1 MLFLALSILTSTL
14 LIIIL
19 KSFAKFEVNTFQA
32 IVVNYWVCTLTGSM
46 IEGYYTP
53 MHLEAISTPWF
64 YSTLMLGVSFIVLF
78 NLMGYTAQKLG
89 LTVVSVSNKLSL
101 IIPVSLA
108 FFFMNEKVTALK
120 ILSIVMALAAVVLVT
135 FQKNKENGSKPSKLL
150 FILPIVLFLGSG
162 FNDSLV
168 NHIVQTTGL
177 MEAEKPK
184 FVIWIFQ
191 VAAILGTIILIIQLI
206 LKQQKFALKN
216 IIAGVCLG
224 VPNYFSMYYLVKAL
238 ADSGLQ
244 SSVVF
249 PINNVA
255 IVIASAISGIV
266 LFTEKLTK
274 LQIAGI
280 LLACI
285 SIVILAI
292 Q

>member
-1 MLFLALSILTSTL
+1 MLFLALSMLTSTL

-46 IEGYYTP
+46 IENYYTP

-135 FQKNKENGSKPSKLL
+135 FQKNKEAGSKPSKLL

>member
-168 NHIVQTTGL
+168 
-177 MEAEKPK
+177 
-184 FVIWIFQ
+184 
-191 VAAILGTIILIIQLI
+191 IIL
-206 LKQQKFALKN
+206 F
-216 IIAGVCLG
+216 
-224 VPNYFSMYYLVKAL
+224 
-238 ADSGLQ
+238 
-244 SSVVF
+244 
-249 PINNVA
+249 
-255 IVIASAISGIV
+255 
-266 LFTEKLTK
+266 K
-274 LQIAGI
+274 LQD
-280 LLACI
+280 
-285 SIVILAI
+285 
-292 Q
+292 

>member
-1 MLFLALSILTSTL
+1 
-14 LIIIL
+14 
-19 KSFAKFEVNTFQA
+19 
-32 IVVNYWVCTLTGSM
+32 
-46 IEGYYTP
+46 
-53 MHLEAISTPWF
+53 
-64 YSTLMLGVSFIVLF
+64 
-78 NLMGYTAQKLG
+78 
-89 LTVVSVSNKLSL
+89 
-101 IIPVSLA
+101 
-108 FFFMNEKVTALK
+108 
-120 ILSIVMALAAVVLVT
+120 
-135 FQKNKENGSKPSKLL
+135 
-150 FILPIVLFLGSG
+150 
-162 FNDSLV
+162 
-168 NHIVQTTGL
+168 